1 MLERLWNDIE
11 LIYDGFNFSSL
22 HHLVSKTDGVP
33 ESIREK
39 YNINGLMIMSK
50 DNYYSIYYKSNDS
63 ITYIRIEKDYNLI
76 NMWGLG
82 KFTEGEFKT
91 IDYKIHLWN
100 EMQIDGK
107 ILHSLN
113 VDDTQK
119 IELVYKIIKPFLRE
133 VKLKEIGI

>member
-1 MLERLWNDIE
+1 
-11 LIYDGFNFSSL
+11 
-22 HHLVSKTDGVP
+22 
-33 ESIREK
+33 
-39 YNINGLMIMSK
+39 
-50 DNYYSIYYKSNDS
+50 
-63 ITYIRIEKDYNLI
+63 
-76 NMWGLG
+76 MWGLG

-91 IDYKIHLWN
+91 INYKIHLWN